1 MSTARQFDLIGVDSV
16 ITDGKATYRIKHVMS
31 ASSVLAVDMVT
42 DKLTRLQIDAV
53 RLAPPVEGVAADD
66 GQGDDADRDLEA
78 FEPKE
83 IEAARR
89 RLQAIR
95 PLLEMPR
102 RGVKEVAAVAK
113 ATGISQASLY
123 RWLRDYERSQCLS
136 ALVPGRRGRK
146 PGATRLSEP
155 VELIVQSAIED
166 LYLKRQRHRPVEVIE
181 AVRARCRLA
190 RVEPPHDNTVRKRIA
205 QIHPATRLRR
215 RGKKDEA
222 DNRYSPIRGQFP
234 GADTPLAVVQIDHT
248 PLGVEVVDEAFR
260 QTLGRPWITL
270 AIDVYS
276 RMVAGIYLTMEAPSA
291 TSVALCLVQAM
302 TPKREYLAGLGI
314 TGEWPLWGKPAKIHT
329 DNGKEFRGHVLRRAC
344 EEYGI
349 DLNLRPVK
357 KPHYG
362 GHIERLIGT
371 VDWRTHRLPGTTF
384 SNPRDRRGYDSAKE
398 SAMTLREVE
407 AHLVDFIVN
416 QYHQRVHSALSM
428 SPLRKWER
436 GLAGDD
442 DNPGTSLIPVPHDP
456 KRLLLDFLPFY
467 ERTIQRY
474 GIQIDEIT
482 YYDPI
487 LDRYIGSTDSE
498 DPKHKRKFIVR
509 RDPRNVS
516 HVYFFDPTDRSYYSI
531 PYRNVTHPAVSEWEL
546 REARLTLK
554 AQGRQDVDEVL
565 IFEAIER
572 QRQRVADAV
581 HKTKL
586 ARRKAQRNPQ
596 TNPPPLRPAA
606 DGVSRAD
613 AARAQQPATGAPSPG
628 RPPADAPGDDLFG
641 GPVEPFGGI
650 TLS

>member
-1 MSTARQFDLIGVDSV
+1 
-16 ITDGKATYRIKHVMS
+16 
-31 ASSVLAVDMVT
+31 
-42 DKLTRLQIDAV
+42 
-53 RLAPPVEGVAADD
+53 
-66 GQGDDADRDLEA
+66 
-78 FEPKE
+78 
-83 IEAARR
+83 
-89 RLQAIR
+89 
-95 PLLEMPR
+95 
-102 RGVKEVAAVAK
+102 
-113 ATGISQASLY
+113 
-123 RWLRDYERSQCLS
+123 
-136 ALVPGRRGRK
+136 
-146 PGATRLSEP
+146 
-155 VELIVQSAIED
+155 
-166 LYLKRQRHRPVEVIE
+166 
-181 AVRARCRLA
+181 
-190 RVEPPHDNTVRKRIA
+190 
-205 QIHPATRLRR
+205 
-215 RGKKDEA
+215 
-222 DNRYSPIRGQFP
+222 
-234 GADTPLAVVQIDHT
+234 
-248 PLGVEVVDEAFR
+248 
-260 QTLGRPWITL
+260 
-270 AIDVYS
+270 
-276 RMVAGIYLTMEAPSA
+276 
-291 TSVALCLVQAM
+291 
-302 TPKREYLAGLGI
+302 
-314 TGEWPLWGKPAKIHT
+314 
-329 DNGKEFRGHVLRRAC
+329 
-344 EEYGI
+344 
-349 DLNLRPVK
+349 
-357 KPHYG
+357 
-362 GHIERLIGT
+362 
-371 VDWRTHRLPGTTF
+371 
-384 SNPRDRRGYDSAKE
+384 
-398 SAMTLREVE
+398 MTLREVE